1 MVIRERMSDEKT
13 SFTKVVISD
22 MSETNPSLA
31 ETTSID
37 EEIVAY
43 LDGELDAE
51 NEARVV
57 RRLSDDPAYRLRLN
71 QLQQAWELLD
81 KLRGTEADDEFTAS
95 TVAMVAVQ
103 AEQEAKSQQV
113 RTVQK
118 QSLAW
123 AALVAVVLLSV
134 ASGYS
139 VLHRRLTR
147 ADRNLVRDL
156 PVIEHVDE
164 YSNIDNV
171 SFLKALESENLFPS
185 EVDDGT

>member
-1 MVIRERMSDEKT
+1 MNES
-13 SFTKVVISD
+13 
-22 MSETNPSLA
+22 NPQLA

-43 LDGELDAE
+43 LDGELDTE
-51 NEARVV
+51 SEARVA

-71 QLQQAWELLD
+71 QLQQAWDLLD
-81 KLRGTEADDEFTAS
+81 NLRGTEADDEFAAS

-103 AEQEAKSQQV
+103 ADQEAKSQQIRAV
-113 RTVQK
+113 RQRN
-118 QSLAW
+118 LAW
-123 AALVAVVLLSV
+123 LTLVGVVLLSV
-134 ASGYS
+134 ASGYM

-147 ADRNLVRDL
+147 ADRRLVRDL

-164 YSNIDNV
+164 YSNVDTLT
-171 SFLKALESENLFPS
+171 FLKALERENLFPS